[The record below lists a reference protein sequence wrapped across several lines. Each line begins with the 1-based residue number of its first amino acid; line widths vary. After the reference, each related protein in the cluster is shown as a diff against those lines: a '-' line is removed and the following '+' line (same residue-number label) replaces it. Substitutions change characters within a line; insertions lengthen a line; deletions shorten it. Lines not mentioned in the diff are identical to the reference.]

1 MGYGLMEELVTKDGR
16 MLNPSLVDYH
26 IPTSLD
32 APEVVPIIVEEADG
46 FGPYGAKGIGEP
58 SLIPTPAAVLNAV
71 SHAIGKQLRRTP
83 ASPENVWRVINDHEK
98 D

>member
-1 MGYGLMEELVTKDGR
+1 MGYGLMEELVTQRGKI
-16 MLNPSLVDYH
+16 LNPSLVDYC

-32 APEVVPIIVEEADG
+32 APQIIPLIIEEHDS

-71 SHAIGKQLRRTP
+71 GHAIGQALRRTP
-83 ASPENVWRVINDHEK
+83 ASPENVWKTIRGGE
-98 D
+98 